1 MLYRYLILHGLQK
14 LILAKLRE
22 MNSELAMGRRRRRQ
36 DVADKESQQVS
47 AVGLVSSLWSS
58 A

>member
-1 MLYRYLILHGLQK
+1 MKLQK
-14 LILAKLRE
+14 LIPAKLRE

-36 DVADKESQQVS
+36 DVADEEAQQVS
-47 AVGLVSSLWSS
+47 AVELVSSLWSS